1 MNIQELLQEKE
12 WRLCRGSDADS
23 VEEQVAAF
31 QYFCENFWMIK
42 HPSKGR
48 IKFVLRPAQVETVRT
63 WMTDRY
69 TVVLKA
75 RQIGFSTLA
84 AAYAFWMCFF
94 FADRFVIMLSR
105 TEREAMKLLSKSKYG
120 YKFLPFWMRDKGPR
134 QTTDHQLKMVFENES
149 AIESLPSGSDPARGE
164 SVYAVFVD
172 EWAFLPNP
180 EEAWASIEPIADI
193 GGRVMGL
200 STANGSGNFFHKL
213 WVGSQTGANKFTG
226 IFYPWDADGE
236 RNEDWYSDKSRNM
249 SQWQLHQE
257 YPRSPD
263 EAFIKSGNPV
273 FDIDLL
279 NAIVPIEPE
288 LGYYYE
294 YADGSTQ
301 FIPSDEGELSV
312 WAFPDLEGVYVIG
325 GDVAEGL
332 QHGDYSS
339 AHIINARTNQLVAHW
354 HGHIEPDLFGEV
366 LAELGWW
373 YNGALVG
380 IENNNHGL
388 TSLKAAQRVGYR
400 NLYRTRKLGNVRSV
414 ATEQLGW
421 RTTSTSKPLMIDE
434 LVAAVRNEDVQI
446 YCDKTI
452 AELRTFVRK
461 ANGKMVGSPYDD
473 RTVSLAIAVQMMK
486 YVWLPEYQNPNVIPK
501 NSLAWW
507 EGHIMG
513 NQTKQK
519 LPLGAYNT
527 RSTIKT

>member
-1 MNIQELLQEKE
+1 
-12 WRLCRGSDADS
+12 
-23 VEEQVAAF
+23 
-31 QYFCENFWMIK
+31 
-42 HPSKGR
+42 
-48 IKFVLRPAQVETVRT
+48 
-63 WMTDRY
+63 
-69 TVVLKA
+69 
-75 RQIGFSTLA
+75 
-84 AAYAFWMCFF
+84 
-94 FADRFVIMLSR
+94 
-105 TEREAMKLLSKSKYG
+105 
-120 YKFLPFWMRDKGPR
+120 
-134 QTTDHQLKMVFENES
+134 
-149 AIESLPSGSDPARGE
+149 
-164 SVYAVFVD
+164 
-172 EWAFLPNP
+172 
-180 EEAWASIEPIADI
+180 
-193 GGRVMGL
+193 
-200 STANGSGNFFHKL
+200 L

-312 WAFPDLEGVYVIG
+312 WEFPDLEGVYVIG

-446 YCDKTI
+446 HCDKTI

-486 YVWLPEYQNPNVIPK
+486 YVWLPEYQNPNVVPK

-513 NQTKQK
+513 NETKQK

-527 RSTIKT
+527 RSAIKT